1 MLEAAGQAEYL
12 GPLHTSGRCD
22 GWWGSL
28 ARLRA
33 LRWGCVADVQAIRA
47 YWGERVVRVTLT
59 NPNPNPEPNPNPNP
73 NQAIRAYWGERVAF
87 YFAWQSFYLQAL
99 TLTLTLTS
107 NP

>member
-47 YWGERVVRVTLT
+47 YWGERV
-59 NPNPNPEPNPNPNP
+59 
-73 NQAIRAYWGERVAF
+73 AF

-99 TLTLTLTS
+99 TPTLTLTS